1 MYFLLKDVGVGIKP
15 GKIVKLTFAQQA
27 GLDLGMHDSL
37 KPDRNFQSRL
47 KRAEMYQNSV
57 TSVNRWQG
65 VTVVFFLLFKE
76 NVGKLL

>member
-1 MYFLLKDVGVGIKP
+1 MGSCSACSNATFNFKVIHFLLKDVGVGIKP

-27 GLDLGMHDSL
+27 GLDLGMHDGL

-57 TSVNRWQG
+57 TSVNR
-65 VTVVFFLLFKE
+65 
-76 NVGKLL
+76 